1 MWPTGYEITPRYA
14 KILVQEALQCI
25 CITNTCS
32 KSSPTTQAHKY
43 TQRLGCPYHPFLALD
58 SMRSFHNSKKETKRE
73 RERERERERDTH
85 THTHTRIQRGV
96 CDKILTHKGFTE
108 RTEETMPEEIVPLGK
123 VRGNEANASAVVS
136 TGYFSG
142 KST

>member
-1 MWPTGYEITPRYA
+1 
-14 KILVQEALQCI
+14 
-25 CITNTCS
+25 
-32 KSSPTTQAHKY
+32 
-43 TQRLGCPYHPFLALD
+43 
-58 SMRSFHNSKKETKRE
+58 MRSFHNSKKETKRE
-73 RERERERERDTH
+73 RKRERH
-85 THTHTRIQRGV
+85 THTHTRIQREV

-108 RTEETMPEEIVPLGK
+108 RTEETMPDEIVPLGK